1 MELSSHRLRSEEK
14 KLFRK
19 LIFTLLIFFI
29 TILLLLYVG
38 LPIFAR
44 IIVAISSLKREKPA
58 STTIEEMIIFPPVLD
73 PTFEAT
79 NTAKITVS
87 GYSEKDAKVKIL
99 LNSKEKARI
108 NTDNEGKFKTNI
120 TLKEGTNIITAVL
133 IKDKKESSPS
143 APLSII
149 FKEEEPTLEITSPSE
164 NQKFSGETK
173 EISIIGK
180 TDPLNKVTINDRM
193 VIVDQDGKFNYSVK
207 LSEGENTFKI
217 VATDIAGNQQILER
231 KVKYIP

>member
-1 MELSSHRLRSEEK
+1 MEISSHRLRSEEK

-19 LIFTLLIFFI
+19 LIVTLLFFFAAI
-29 TILLLLYVG
+29 IILLYIG
-38 LPIFAR
+38 LPILAK
-44 IIVAISSLKREKPA
+44 IIVTISSFRRERPIN
-58 STTIEEMIIFPPVLD
+58 STVEEIILFPPVFD

-87 GYSEKDAKVKIL
+87 GYSEKDAKIKIL
-99 LNSKEKARI
+99 LNSKEKVRV

-120 TLKEGTNIITAVL
+120 TLKEGPNIITAII

-164 NQKFSGETK
+164 NQKFSG
-173 EISIIGK
+173 
-180 TDPLNKVTINDRM
+180 
-193 VIVDQDGKFNYSVK
+193 
-207 LSEGENTFKI
+207 
-217 VATDIAGNQQILER
+217 
-231 KVKYIP
+231 